1 MVASFLDS
9 YSLRNLKMFKFVKIL
24 VPCCQ
29 DLRKVNVFLA
39 GAEKLSAGGQALLEG
54 SVAYKQY
61 IETNNINK
69 SLLVLG
75 ANVPV
80 N

>member
-1 MVASFLDS
+1 M
-9 YSLRNLKMFKFVKIL
+9 SLWEWVFRQNTCHCRQNSRI
-24 VPCCQ
+24 
-29 DLRKVNVFLA
+29 VNVFRA
-39 GAEKLSAGGQALLEG
+39 GAEKLSAGGQALLDE

-75 ANVPV
+75 AMYSPTQWILLL
-80 N
+80 